1 MPTLT
6 PIDFDPFADEPEEQ
20 AKFTEVDFDPFEGE
34 PVQQAKLTEVDFD
47 PFADEPT
54 EAPKPAAEWGATLK
68 AVPTQVVE
76 GIKLAAGGA
85 MQASGEA
92 ERVALGEAAK
102 AGEGGFLGALGAAI
116 KFAPELP
123 ALIARQFSPEL
134 REGDIA
140 VTAKGKEIATA
151 AKKEMADVTPTDQTF
166 WQQAV
171 SSAATSLGQMAPA
184 AAGAVLLRNWNIV
197 PASFGAAEYGRAYDK
212 AREAGVDPD
221 VAHRHAAISG
231 MLEAGTEYLPAK
243 QLFKEGTAPF
253 KRLVNFMMAEVP
265 GENIAEVGQRVSEW
279 VHGIEGEPTAEELI
293 DIVKL
298 TTASTLIG
306 GGAQVGIATVGHK
319 VAEAVRSKEPKEI
332 ADEIQSAV
340 TVDDALAKA
349 QEIIDAPTAE
359 SMARAEEV
367 FAGPTKEAILEA
379 ETLKAKTDETLK
391 QIKEQ
396 EEFAERTAP
405 LTYEEIAKEEPR
417 KVLPEAEAT
426 AKREQVLES
435 IKQREL
441 KREDIAA
448 VAEKEIAGRAKE
460 SMNIREAKAQKVEQE
475 KQKQQEY
482 DQALKDVAAKE
493 DAPTAMQ
500 LAMRKAAAKYEPPK
514 AVETPPIET
523 VVAPA
528 KARPVEKALPQAPV
542 SENVSN
548 FLMETPQQADV
559 AQIEQQINSTI
570 EQGKTPVYGVK
581 RELGDDVFRYE
592 TYNLDGKRLASSVTL
607 KPRST
612 DNQSLIQDDLI
623 TVPNAWK
630 AQNYNQASIKKPAK
644 PLASIT
650 VKYDYDGPKQA
661 KANSPEVKAHVTELK
676 GRVDKLNQVLTCLK
690 GK

>member
-20 AKFTEVDFDPFEGE
+20 AKFTEVDFDPF
-34 PVQQAKLTEVDFD
+34 
-47 PFADEPT
+47 ADEPADT
-54 EAPKPAAEWGATLK
+54 PRPSATWGNTLA

-76 GIKLAAGGA
+76 SIKQAAGGA

-92 ERVALGEAAK
+92 ERAALGEAAR
-102 AGEGGFLGALGAAI
+102 AGEGGFLDALGAAI

-123 ALIARQFSPEL
+123 ALIARQLSPEL
-134 REGDIA
+134 READVA
-140 VTAKGKEIATA
+140 MTEKGKAIATA
-151 AKKEMADVTPTDQTF
+151 AKKEVEAVTPVDQTF

-212 AREAGVDPD
+212 ARESGVDPD
-221 VAHRHAAISG
+221 VAHRHAAIAG

-243 QLFKEGTAPF
+243 QLFKEGTGPF

-265 GENIAEVGQRVSEW
+265 GENISEVGQRVSEW
-279 VHGIEGEPTAEELI
+279 LHGIEGEPTAEELI
-293 DIVKL
+293 ETVKL

-319 VAEAVRSKEPKEI
+319 VAEAVRRKEPAEI
-332 ADEIQSAV
+332 ASEIQQAA

-359 SMARAEEV
+359 SMAKAEEV
-367 FAGPTKEAILEA
+367 FAGPTKETILET

-396 EEFAERTAP
+396 EDFAERTALLLP
-405 LTYEEIAKEEPR
+405 EEIAQLEERRAQKE
-417 KVLPEAEAT
+417 VSPEEVSAR
-426 AKREQVLES
+426 REQTLGS

-460 SMNIREAKAQKVEQE
+460 SMDIREAKAQKVEQA

-493 DAPTAMQ
+493 EAPTAMQ
-500 LAMRKAAAKYEPPK
+500 LAMRKAAAKYEAPK

-528 KARPVEKALPQAPV
+528 KVRPVEEALPQAPV

-548 FLMETPQQADV
+548 FLMKTPQQADV
-559 AQIEQQINSTI
+559 SQIEQQINSTI
-570 EQGKTPVYGVK
+570 EQGKTPVYGIK
-581 RELGDDVFRYE
+581 RELGSDVFRYE

-612 DNQSLIQDDLI
+612 DNQTLIQDDLI

-644 PLASIT
+644 PLAAIT

-676 GRVDKLNQVLTCLK
+676 GRVDKLNQVINCLK